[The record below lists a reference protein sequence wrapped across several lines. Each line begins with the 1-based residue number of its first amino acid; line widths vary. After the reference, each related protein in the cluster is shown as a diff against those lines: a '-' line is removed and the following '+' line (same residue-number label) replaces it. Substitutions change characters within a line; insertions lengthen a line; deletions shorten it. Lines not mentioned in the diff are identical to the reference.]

1 MARDGPMREETMS
14 RGVHRIIDDIDDL
27 YGNMLVPD
35 TQTLE
40 ELEEI
45 QSDLEG
51 KIEALREQI
60 KNREER

>member
-1 MARDGPMREETMS
+1 MIRK
-14 RGVHRIIDDIDDL
+14 RIVNSILRTIDTF
-27 YGNMLVPD
+27 YGDTSVPD

-51 KIEALREQI
+51 KIEALRTQI
-60 KNREER
+60 KNRKERDAEKSSR

>member
-1 MARDGPMREETMS
+1 MIRK
-14 RGVHRIIDDIDDL
+14 RIVNSILKAIDTF
-27 YGNMLVPD
+27 YGDTSVPD

-51 KIEALREQI
+51 KIEAPRTQI
-60 KNREER
+60 KNRKERDAEKSSR